1 MTSEKSFVFGPCDIY
16 FLQLL
21 SKDVVVYFLSLG
33 VFKSMLMAVL
43 HLAPFPRVS
52 VVSISDSSKSN

>member
-1 MTSEKSFVFGPCDIY
+1 MTGEKCFVFGPCDIY

-43 HLAPFPRVS
+43 HLAPFPRV
-52 VVSISDSSKSN
+52 